1 MSTHGGTGFYIN
13 DQLSYVK
20 WNDLNSSLHNNLA
33 SNLIEVN
40 LASNLIEVN
49 LPKKIILSVGIFIN
63 KHPIMLIA
71 YFNSKYLT

>member
-40 LASNLIEVN
+40 L
-49 LPKKIILSVGIFIN
+49 PKKIILSVGIFIN

>member
-33 SNLIEVN
+33 SNLV
-40 LASNLIEVN
+40 EVN
-49 LPKKIILSVGIFIN
+49 LPKKIILSVGTFIN
-63 KHPIMLIA
+63 KHPIMLIV
-71 YFNSKYLT
+71 YLT

>member
-33 SNLIEVN
+33 SNLM
-40 LASNLIEVN
+40 EVN